1 MLVVCVGL
9 YLIMFF
15 IFWDFIVMVNLYGVF
30 LFWFFVDLNV
40 LSIFFVKWILG
51 FFLVNIDLFEGDKWV
66 YIVKIFFKVDISS
79 LMVEYKRFYI

>member
-15 IFWDFIVMVNLYGVF
+15 IFWDLIVMVNLYGVF